1 MQGSYNWQRIQ
12 MGKEEKVERI
22 TVKNLLKYLYALVW
36 HDSLSSFLL
45 LTIGA
50 TGVGISLS
58 SVVLSK
64 KVIDVATCSA
74 EGGIELML
82 AGLGI
87 LQLGSIGLSI
97 LASWYA
103 TRYQTTLYNRL
114 SVYYFSG
121 ILHAEWKAQQTYH
134 SGDIMSRV
142 GTDIGDIVQLM
153 VRTFPQFLVTLL
165 KLTSAVI
172 YLFILDRKLTLVLI
186 IIVPIVLLV
195 SKLYFRK
202 MRKLSVLIKESQ
214 SAVRQYFQE
223 SIQNAEIAKALH
235 LEDRMEKELVK
246 KQHVSLVHILS
257 HNRFHIFSN
266 SVLSVGFTAGYLI
279 AFSWGVYQ
287 LYENEIT
294 FGTMTA
300 FLQLVAMMQ
309 GPALGLAASVPAF
322 IVAYTALERLYELD
336 LLPKEQTSI
345 SCMQSSFRIEK
356 ITFSDVSFSYGTGRQ
371 TLNHTNLVFERGT
384 MTALAGETGCGKTTI
399 MRLILGLIVP
409 QEGTVTVSDNKYTFQ
424 MAPAF
429 RHRIAYVPQGN
440 YLFSGSI
447 RENLSLGNP
456 DADDAAIKEALRQ
469 AAADFVF
476 TMPAGL
482 DSELKE
488 GGKGLSG
495 GQIQRL
501 AIARALLHGGDVLLL
516 DEATASLDE
525 ETEKNIIHSLKTY
538 RKDKMVIVVSHRKQ
552 VIDVCEKKYIL
563 KFL

>member
-64 KVIDVATCSA
+64 KVIDVATYSA

-114 SVYYFSG
+114 SVHYFSG

-246 KQHVSLVHILS
+246 KQHVSFVHILS

-399 MRLILGLIVP
+399 MRLMLGLIVP

-424 MAPAF
+424 MSPAF

>member
-74 EGGIELML
+74 EGEIKLML

-103 TRYQTTLYNRL
+103 TRYQTMLYNRL
-114 SVYYFSG
+114 SVHYFSG

-186 IIVPIVLLV
+186 IIVPIVLLA

-336 LLPKEQTSI
+336 SLPKEQTSI
-345 SCMQSSFRIEK
+345 SCMQSSFQIDK

-424 MAPAF
+424 MSPAF

-456 DADDAAIKEALRQ
+456 DADDAAMKEALRQ